1 MLLLLRRTTSSS
13 PHVIACHSHD
23 DNVTFQTPL
32 IASTTSSSAAT
43 TVADVP
49 AIQRTRKVKIV
60 VAMSGGVD
68 SSVAAHLLMEQCH
81 LRRRCR
87 RSSSSEQKLQ
97 QVTTNNSSSSN
108 DPYNKSS
115 DGRIEVVG
123 LHMSN
128 WNALDEE
135 DPEESNDAANDNNIN
150 QQQQQRRRQR
160 GHRNDSHDYTTTTN
174 DNDARGGGEA
184 SNKYTNT
191 NNNFYCEM
199 SQREYNDAQSVAQH
213 LDNMKLHRVSF
224 VNDYWVN
231 VFEPFVRSLTTDT
244 TAGGIA
250 TADTAAKEEEE
261 EEDKEMKENEKNVDY
276 ISKQQSMTTTTTIT
290 PTTMNTN
297 ANNNNNTHIITTPNP
312 DFGCNVHIKFG
323 TMKHYAV
330 TKLNANYIAT
340 GHYAQL
346 WHRNHYFGPSSSG
359 MDVMDVSN
367 DDDDEDD
374 DEDDL
379 SSFYNWLNEMNN
391 NVGQLVLESIK
402 DLPEEEWILSSST
415 IANTA
420 NNSNV
425 SNSNYNNHDDNYYPM
440 LIAGTDINKDQ
451 SYFLCGVPSVA
462 LRNIIFPLGH
472 LIKKKTMNNNN
483 TTVTTQLTTQPSVM
497 TNDDD
502 PSSSLL
508 LLSVREIAQMANL
521 PTCTKPDSMGICFIG
536 RRNFNNF
543 VSQYL
548 PPPTRT
554 TTSFGNCDDTNSNST
569 SNINFIDIDT
579 GLIVGSSS
587 SSTHQ
592 HRGNYY
598 YTIGQGAKVSGVT
611 TKYYVC
617 GREYNNVYVC
627 NSTHHPAL
635 YSDELYIDYHSLNWI
650 GCFSGSDDIDGGES
664 GGSMPPSPLWKEGGR
679 ITVLARTRHLQ
690 PLVSCTVTWDRDNKI
705 KHDCV
710 SSNNGG
716 SGGGRFVIKFSK
728 PIRAITPGQ
737 ICALYAGRD
746 GVICLGGGPITNRGA
761 TYMERGLDVMSLHD
775 LHPSGHNDLS
785 LSHFH

>member
-1 MLLLLRRTTSSS
+1 MLLLRRRTTSSS
-13 PHVIACHSHD
+13 PHVVACRRLHD
-23 DNVTFQTPL
+23 ETPL
-32 IASTTSSSAAT
+32 IASTISSSSTISSLT
-43 TVADVP
+43 TVTDDAALP
-49 AIQRTRKVKIV
+49 AIQRKRKVKIV

-68 SSVAAHLLMEQCH
+68 SSVAAHLLMEQCRLH
-81 LRRRCR
+81 RRCR
-87 RSSSSEQKLQ
+87 HSSSVQKLP
-97 QVTTNNSSSSN
+97 QVMTNNNSS
-108 DPYNKSS
+108 DDPPYNIKSS
-115 DGRIEVVG
+115 DGMIEVVG

-128 WNALDEE
+128 WNALDE
-135 DPEESNDAANDNNIN
+135 DSEESNADANDNNIS
-150 QQQQQRRRQR
+150 QHHQRRRR
-160 GHRNDSHDYTTTTN
+160 GHRNDRRHDYSTTTT
-174 DNDARGGGEA
+174 DSDALEGREA
-184 SNKYTNT
+184 SSKYTNTNT

-199 SQREYNDAQSVAQH
+199 SEREYNDAQSVAQH

-244 TAGGIA
+244 GGI
-250 TADTAAKEEEE
+250 TTDAKEEEE
-261 EEDKEMKENEKNVDY
+261 MKGKENVDY
-276 ISKQQSMTTTTTIT
+276 ISKQQSMTTTTT
-290 PTTMNTN
+290 TTMNTN
-297 ANNNNNTHIITTPNP
+297 ANNNNTNAANANNNTHIITTPNP

-330 TKLNANYIAT
+330 TKLNATYIAT

-346 WHRNHYFGPSSSG
+346 WHRNHYFGPSSSVKD
-359 MDVMDVSN
+359 MDVAN
-367 DDDDEDD
+367 DDDDDKD
-374 DEDDL
+374 NL
-379 SSFYNWLNEMNN
+379 SSLYNWLNEMND

-402 DLPEEEWILSSST
+402 DLPEEEWIRSSST
-415 IANTA
+415 KANTA
-420 NNSNV
+420 NNTTNSN
-425 SNSNYNNHDDNYYPM
+425 NYNNQNDNYYPM

-483 TTVTTQLTTQPSVM
+483 TTVTTQLMTQPVV
-497 TNDDD
+497 TNDD
-502 PSSSLL
+502 PSSSL

-548 PPPTRT
+548 PPPTGT
-554 TTSFGNCDDTNSNST
+554 SSFGNCDDTIGSST
-569 SNINFIDIDT
+569 TNINFIDIDT
-579 GLIVGSSS
+579 GLIVGSS
-587 SSTHQ
+587 TNDNNN
-592 HRGNYY
+592 RGNYY

-617 GREYNNVYVC
+617 GRELNNVYVC

-650 GCFSGSDDIDGGES
+650 GCFSSSDGG
-664 GGSMPPSPLWKEGGR
+664 GGGGSSMPPSPLWKEGGC

-690 PLVSCTVTWDRDNKI
+690 PLVSCTVTWDRQQHHHHHHHAGSDDN
-705 KHDCV
+705 
-710 SSNNGG
+710 SNNDNI
-716 SGGGRFVIKFSK
+716 GGGRFVIKFSK

-746 GVICLGGGPITNRGA
+746 GIICLGGGPITNRGA
-761 TYMERGLDVMSLHD
+761 TYLERGLDVMSLHD

-785 LSHFH
+785 LSHLHFK